1 MINRVG
7 AAVAPNWPSLDAD
20 DIVRNA
26 KRKAGSD
33 RAGDEGFLTAL
44 PVLLAAVEREAKL
57 NWIGRIACRQSL
69 AMALESRFGLYRYRA
84 EHPEIAA
91 VPIVKPVFIIGLPRT
106 GTTVL
111 FNLFG
116 SDPANRTPLG
126 WETQFPNPPPSPEDF
141 HDDPRIA
148 RARKYFGQMDKM
160 APNLASMHEVGAELP
175 QECMPI
181 LAHSLLSPQASITFN
196 APSYQDWVDQQ
207 DATPSYRYHRHF
219 LEHLQSKCMKD
230 RWVLK
235 SPVHLATLDTLLA
248 QYPDARIVFTHRDP
262 VKTIPSLASLV
273 YTVRGIVTDHVDPRD
288 VGVEQLR
295 WWGRALDHALEV
307 RAAHQDKESQFV
319 DVQFE
324 EVVADP
330 VATMER
336 IYRELALP
344 WTDEAEHRMRGFLS
358 ENPRT
363 KHGVHTYE
371 LEDFGLER
379 DEIRARFSRYCEAH
393 EVPPAD

>member
-7 AAVAPNWPSLDAD
+7 GAVAPNWPALDAER
-20 DIVRNA
+20 IVHAA
-26 KRKAGSD
+26 KRKARSEHV
-33 RAGDEGFLTAL
+33 GDEGFLTAL
-44 PVLLAAVEREAKL
+44 PVLLDAVEREADL
-57 NWIGRIACRQSL
+57 SWIGRIACRQSL
-69 AMALESRFGLYRYRA
+69 TMALESRFGLYRYRA
-84 EHPEIAA
+84 EHPEIAE
-91 VPIVKPVFIIGLPRT
+91 VPIVKPVFIVGLPRT
-106 GTTVL
+106 GTTIL

-116 SDPANRTPLG
+116 ADPANRTPLG
-126 WETQFPNPPPSPEDF
+126 WETQFPNPPPAPDDF
-141 HDDPRIA
+141 YDDPRIDQ
-148 RARKYFGQMDKM
+148 ARKYFAQMDKM
-160 APNLASMHEVGAELP
+160 APNLASIHEVGAELP

-196 APSYQDWVDQQ
+196 IPSYQDWVDQQ
-207 DATPSYRYHRHF
+207 DAAPSYRYHRHF

-273 YTVRGIVTDHVDPRD
+273 YTVRGIVTDRVDPRE
-288 VGVEQLR
+288 VGVEQLA
-295 WWGRALDHALEV
+295 WWGRALDRALEV
-307 RAAHQDKESQFV
+307 RAAHQDKASQFV

-330 VATMER
+330 VATMAR
-336 IYRELALP
+336 IYQELDLP
-344 WTDEAEHRMRGFLS
+344 WTDEAQHQMRRFVTA
-358 ENPRT
+358 NPRA
-363 KHGVHTYE
+363 KHGSHTYA

-379 DEIRARFSRYCEAH
+379 DHIRARFSQYCEAH
-393 EVPPAD
+393 QVPRAD